1 MVAVRRAGR
10 CEVHVF
16 DPTLSEEQRKQVA
29 AIHGLTLHDYG
40 LGIKDGQ
47 VSGSRRS
54 CSGGVHSAVAG
65 PALDPA

>member
-1 MVAVRRAGR
+1 M
-10 CEVHVF
+10 F

-47 VSGSRRS
+47 VSGSWRS
-54 CSGGVHSAVAG
+54 CRGNSHCGCRASS
-65 PALDPA
+65 

>member
-1 MVAVRRAGR
+1 M
-10 CEVHVF
+10 F

-47 VSGSRRS
+47 VSGSWMS
-54 CSGGVHSAVAG
+54 CSGSS
-65 PALDPA
+65 L